1 MGIFNK
7 VKKVNRQEIT
17 QRLTQYDVSQ
27 AITDKLLDFLEQA
40 QDIDLHRANP
50 RVIAAHLGIEEQ
62 QILDLMALGMREG
75 LFTLN
80 WEVQCPGC
88 QMKGI
93 YFNSLNRSR
102 SQIKCVGCN
111 HEFEA
116 HFDEHVQVTFT
127 VHPSVRSLPKNLTNP
142 NDPLAALLKKKQMD
156 GDIRPVTAH
165 ELLTVQTFR
174 DFFKSETFPEG
185 ESFEV
190 RRVAILFTDLAGST
204 ALYTRKGDPNA
215 YDLVRE
221 HFTILRQVVDN
232 SHGAIIKTIGD
243 AVMAAFTS
251 ETQALKA
258 ALQAQRDIHYFN
270 ENRNLPENDRLMLKI
285 GVHAGPSLYVN
296 LNDRLDYFGSTVNT
310 AARTE
315 GQAQAGEI
323 LFTDTI
329 MNAPGVQ
336 ELLNSYQLV
345 NSEVQ
350 LKGLDGKTRLWRLN
364 YKATLQPA
372 SANAAPNPA

>member
-1 MGIFNK
+1 MGILGK
-7 VKKVNRQEIT
+7 TKKVNRSEIN
-17 QRLTQYDVSQ
+17 QRLTQYSVSP
-27 AITDKLLDFLEQA
+27 AVIEKLLNFLEQA
-40 QDIDLHRANP
+40 PDIDLHRANP
-50 RVIAAHLGIEEQ
+50 RVISARLGVDEHQ
-62 QILDLMALGMREG
+62 VLDLMALGMREG

-80 WEVQCPGC
+80 WEVQCPTC
-88 QMKGI
+88 EMKGT
-93 YFNSLNRSR
+93 YFNSLSRSR

-111 HEFEA
+111 HDFEA

-142 NDPLAALLKKKQMD
+142 ADVLAALNKKKQMD
-156 GDIRPVTAH
+156 GGIRPVTAH

-174 DFFKSETFPEG
+174 DFFKGETLPEG

-232 SHGAIIKTIGD
+232 SQGAIIKTIGD

-251 ETQALKA
+251 EAQALKA
-258 ALQAQRDIHYFN
+258 ALLAQRDIHYFN
-270 ENRNLPENDRLMLKI
+270 QNRDLPENDRLMLKI
-285 GVHAGPSLYVN
+285 GLHAGPSLYVN

-315 GQAQAGEI
+315 GQAHAGEI

-329 MNAPGVQ
+329 LNAPGVQ
-336 ELLNSYQLV
+336 ELLKGYQLED
-345 NSEVQ
+345 SEVQ
-350 LKGLDGKTRLWRLN
+350 LKGLDGKTHLWRLDFQ
-364 YKATLQPA
+364 ATLVP
-372 SANAAPNPA
+372 SFNSR